1 MLKAFIPVCVLILG
15 IFIGIDNPSRIQLA
29 IISMIS
35 TGVFISS
42 YGELLFS
49 LPGFLFQLGAIFA
62 ESSRLVLSDRLL
74 KDLKLDALSMVY
86 YQSPICFLF
95 ISIAFIIFEL
105 DRFPLTIF
113 MDKFLIGMLFLS
125 GVAAFGLNI
134 AVVLLITHSSALTMT
149 LGGIVKDILL
159 VVLSMIIFLSPVTP
173 TQMFG
178 YSISL
183 SGMNLYK
190 NYKSDPVG
198 FSEATMKYIHYFFP
212 CSQSRSELPQGP
224 PEKEANTVND
234 QESGTLLTQNVKSKD

>member
-29 IISMIS
+29 IVSMIS

-49 LPGFLFQLGAIFA
+49 LTGFLFQLGAIFA

-86 YQSPICFLF
+86 YQSPVCFLF
-95 ISIAFIIFEL
+95 ISVAFILFEL
-105 DRFPLTIF
+105 DRFPITIF
-113 MDKFLIGMLFLS
+113 MDKFLLGMLLLS
-125 GVAAFGLNI
+125 GIAAFGLNI

-149 LGGIVKDILL
+149 LGGIAKDILL
-159 VVLSMIIFLSPVTP
+159 VILSMIIFLSPVTP

-190 NYKSDPVG
+190 NFKSDPAG
-198 FSEATMKYIHYFFP
+198 FSDSTMRYLYYILP
-212 CSQSRSELPQGP
+212 CLKAR
-224 PEKEANTVND
+224 PEIAQVSGGKEANDIAD
-234 QESGTLLTQNVKSKD
+234 QEAGTLLTQIKSKD

>member
-15 IFIGIDNPSRIQLA
+15 VFIGIENPSRIQLG
-29 IISMIS
+29 IVSMIS
-35 TGVFISS
+35 VGVFISS

-95 ISIAFIIFEL
+95 IVIAFVLFEL
-105 DRFPLTIF
+105 DRFPLAIF
-113 MDKFLIGMLFLS
+113 MDKFLLCMLLLS
-125 GVAAFGLNI
+125 GIAAFGLNI

-149 LGGIVKDILL
+149 LGGIAKDILL

-183 SGMNLYK
+183 TGMNLYK
-190 NYKSDPVG
+190 NFKSDPAG
-198 FSEATMKYIHYFFP
+198 FSEATMKYIYCMLPFMKP
-212 CSQSRSELPQGP
+212 RSDVAQGSA
-224 PEKEANTVND
+224 EKEANTLSD
-234 QESGTLLTQNVKSKD
+234 QESGKLLTQVKSKD